1 MSFIKYSGLETPN
14 QVLEK
19 MAEYIKS
26 RGYEIIRDYSDD
38 LNIYD
43 MASSDGKRFV
53 FKNRTDDYFI
63 ILR

>member
-38 LNIYD
+38 
-43 MASSDGKRFV
+43 
-53 FKNRTDDYFI
+53 
-63 ILR
+63 